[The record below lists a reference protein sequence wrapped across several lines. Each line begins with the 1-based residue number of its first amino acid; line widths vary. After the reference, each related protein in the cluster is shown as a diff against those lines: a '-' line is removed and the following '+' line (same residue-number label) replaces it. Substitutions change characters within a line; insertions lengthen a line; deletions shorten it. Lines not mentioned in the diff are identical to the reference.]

1 MFPIP
6 ILYPNN
12 NTKYLEIVRKE
23 KTYVSL
29 EAEVRLHKLDGI
41 NQCCP
46 KTNRGET
53 KWKLGSIVKYDIE
66 GSYYIK
72 VIEH

>member
-12 NTKYLEIVRKE
+12 SKEYLEIVRKE

-29 EAEVRLHKLDGI
+29 EAEVRLLKLDNI
-41 NQCCP
+41 NQCCT
-46 KTNRGET
+46 KANRGET